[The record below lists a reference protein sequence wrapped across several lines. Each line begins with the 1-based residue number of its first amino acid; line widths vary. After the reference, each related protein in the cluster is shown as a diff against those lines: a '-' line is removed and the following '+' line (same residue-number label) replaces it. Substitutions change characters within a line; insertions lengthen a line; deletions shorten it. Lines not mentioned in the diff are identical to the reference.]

1 MNKCIVDL
9 DSWKMPIMVWQGFEL
24 KDHKK
29 EVILDISN
37 DCDIAIRVK
46 GDKTEGII
54 IHRGDSRQKT
64 SFKVGYNDKMEIRRY
79 APKEPTP
86 RTGIRII
93 QLDIK
98 VKKK

>member
-1 MNKCIVDL
+1 MDDCIVDL
-9 DSWKMPIMVWQGFEL
+9 DSWKMPIMEWQEFEL
-24 KDHKK
+24 KNHKG
-29 EVILDISN
+29 EVVLDVFN

-46 GDKTEGII
+46 GDKTEGKI
-54 IHRGDSRQKT
+54 IHREGHQKI
-64 SFKVGYNDKMEIRRY
+64 SFKVGPSNKMEIRRY

>member
-1 MNKCIVDL
+1 MDKCIVDL
-9 DSWKMPIMVWQGFEL
+9 DSWKMPIMEWQGFKL
-24 KDHKK
+24 RDHKK

-46 GDKTEGII
+46 GDKTEGRI
-54 IHRGDSRQKT
+54 IHKESRQKI

-98 VKKK
+98 VNKKK